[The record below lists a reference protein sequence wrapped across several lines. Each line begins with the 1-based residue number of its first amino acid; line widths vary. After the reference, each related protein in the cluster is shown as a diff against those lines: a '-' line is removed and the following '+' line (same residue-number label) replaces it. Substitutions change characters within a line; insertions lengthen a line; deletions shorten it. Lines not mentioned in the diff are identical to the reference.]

1 MQFVRLL
8 QYLFAIAKTH
18 NCRQQT
24 TDFNILFQRIAMRE
38 LHRITYNKVCTMINL
53 RTHQKF
59 ILYIFSHFEKV
70 SSIESTKVHILVEF
84 PL

>member
-24 TDFNILFQRIAMRE
+24 ADFDILFQRITME
-38 LHRITYNKVCTMINL
+38 KLHRIALYKVCAMIHL
-53 RTHQKF
+53 RTH
-59 ILYIFSHFEKV
+59 
-70 SSIESTKVHILVEF
+70 
-84 PL
+84 